1 MEIPELR
8 NTTKINLIDEF
19 DGRLN
24 IVKLE
29 NQWTGKQ
36 NRRKSRMKSRE
47 RKGPIYIKENKR
59 ERDSYTFFGVPER
72 REMER

>member
-8 NTTKINLIDEF
+8 NTTKINLIDDF

-29 NQWTGKQ
+29 NQ
-36 NRRKSRMKSRE
+36 
-47 RKGPIYIKENKR
+47 
-59 ERDSYTFFGVPER
+59 
-72 REMER
+72 